1 MRDQTETSPAT
12 EVRSRS
18 EQSDRDLLRALV
30 EGRRGALATLY
41 DRHSRVVYAYT
52 AARLE
57 GREDIE
63 EISQDAFVT
72 LWRKR
77 STITIAGDSLL
88 PWLLV
93 TSRNLIANRRRSL
106 LAAGKRRAS
115 AAVDEATP
123 DSKPGPDELV
133 ERDQLLAYVEAAA
146 SALPEPDRT
155 VFELCIRGDHS
166 YEDAAAQAGITPGA
180 VRNRLSRLRARL
192 RNELHTLRGT
202 P

>member
-1 MRDQTETSPAT
+1 MRDQTETSPET
-12 EVRSRS
+12 GVLSRS

-123 DSKPGPDELV
+123 DSRPGPDELV

>member
-1 MRDQTETSPAT
+1 MRDQTETSPET
-12 EVRSRS
+12 GVLSRS

>member
-1 MRDQTETSPAT
+1 MRDQTETSPET
-12 EVRSRS
+12 GVLSRS

-166 YEDAAAQAGITPGA
+166 YEDVAAQAGITPGA

>member
-1 MRDQTETSPAT
+1 MRDQTETSPET
-12 EVRSRS
+12 GVLSRS

-106 LAAGKRRAS
+106 LAAEKRRAS

-123 DSKPGPDELV
+123 DSRPGPDELV